1 MLKGYPDPMERGI
14 RTRIAKEL
22 GVSRSTISRDVAF
35 LLCVPRET
43 LPSPPP
49 PPSTAEWIRT
59 LEPLGERL
67 VAEGCVCGDT
77 EEPRHRLGHVLK
89 FVAETLDGVERGR
102 ITMPDDAKALFNRVR
117 DVLVR
122 LL

>member
-1 MLKGYPDPMERGI
+1 MYAATQRN
-14 RTRIAKEL
+14 RAT
-22 GVSRSTISRDVAF
+22 VY
-35 LLCVPRET
+35 
-43 LPSPPP
+43 
-49 PPSTAEWIRT
+49 
-59 LEPLGERL
+59 
-67 VAEGCVCGDT
+67 
-77 EEPRHRLGHVLK
+77 LGHVLK

>member
-1 MLKGYPDPMERGI
+1 
-14 RTRIAKEL
+14 
-22 GVSRSTISRDVAF
+22 
-35 LLCVPRET
+35 
-43 LPSPPP
+43 
-49 PPSTAEWIRT
+49 
-59 LEPLGERL
+59 